1 MFLKKCLLGLMFLF
15 AVTALAACGMADED
29 AAATKTKKE
38 TKQEKALKEA
48 NAELKKLEK
57 KYDATLGVY
66 GVNLEDNQKISYNEQ
81 ERFAYVSTY
90 KAIAGGLLL
99 KNLTA
104 EQLNKRVYF
113 SKEDLVDYSPVT
125 EKHVESG
132 MTVKE
137 IINAAMTYS
146 DNTAGNI
153 LFHQLN
159 GPKGYQKE
167 LAKIGDKTTQAD
179 RFEPELNEAV
189 PGDKRDTTTPE
200 AMAKVLSFLVTKGN
214 MASDRLDYFKQTL
227 IDNTTGDK
235 LIRAGVPEGYA
246 VGDKTGAGSYGTRN
260 DIAVIYPKEKD
271 TKPLVWIIY
280 SKKAGKDD
288 EYNDQL
294 IADAAKVLSNYFSL

>member
-1 MFLKKCLLGLMFLF
+1 M
-15 AVTALAACGMADED
+15 
-29 AAATKTKKE
+29 
-38 TKQEKALKEA
+38 
-48 NAELKKLEK
+48 
-57 KYDATLGVY
+57 
-66 GVNLEDNQKISYNEQ
+66 
-81 ERFAYVSTY
+81 STY

-200 AMAKVLSFLVTKGN
+200 AMVKVLSFLVTKGN

-271 TKPLVWIIY
+271 TRPLVWIIY

>member
-1 MFLKKCLLGLMFLF
+1 MLLF
-15 AVTALAACGMADED
+15 AVTATVACGMADKD
-29 AAATKTKKE
+29 AAATNTKKE
-38 TKQEKALKEA
+38 TKQETTMAKA
-48 NAELKKLEK
+48 NAELKKLEE
-57 KYDATLGVY
+57 KYGATLGIY
-66 GVNLEDNQKISYNEQ
+66 AVNTANNQKISYNDQ

-153 LFHQLN
+153 LFHQLS

-167 LAKIGDKTTQAD
+167 LAKIGDKTTQAN

-214 MASDRLDYFKQTL
+214 MASDRFDYFKQTL

-235 LIRAGVPEGYA
+235 LIRAGIPEGYA

-260 DIAVIYPKEKD
+260 DIAVIYPKDKD
-271 TKPLVWIIY
+271 GKPLVWVIY
-280 SKKAGKDD
+280 SKKSG
-288 EYNDQL
+288 QRR
-294 IADAAKVLSNYFSL
+294 

>member
-1 MFLKKCLLGLMFLF
+1 MVFKKYVVGLLFLF
-15 AVTALAACGMADED
+15 AVTALVACGMPEKDV
-29 AAATKTKKE
+29 AATKTKKE
-38 TKQEKALKEA
+38 TAMEEA
-48 NAELKKLEK
+48 NAELKKLEE
-57 KYDATLGVY
+57 KYGATLGIY
-66 GVNLEDNQKISYNEQ
+66 AVNTADKKKISYNDQ

-99 KNLTA
+99 KNLTT
-104 EQLNKRVYF
+104 EQLNKRIYF

-125 EKHVESG
+125 EKHVDSG

-153 LFHQLN
+153 LFQQLD

-179 RFEPELNEAV
+179 RLEPELNEAV

-200 AMAKVLSFLVTKGN
+200 AMANVLSFLTTKGN

-235 LIRAGVPEGYA
+235 LIRAGVPAGYT

-260 DIAVIYPKEKD
+260 DIAVIYPKDKD
-271 TKPLVWIIY
+271 AKPLVWVIY
-280 SKKAGKDD
+280 SKKSGKDD

-294 IADAAKVLSNYFSL
+294 IADAAKVLSNYFAL

>member
-1 MFLKKCLLGLMFLF
+1 MVFKKYVLGLMFLF
-15 AVTALAACGMADED
+15 AVTSLVACGVADKD
-29 AAATKTKKE
+29 ATATKTKKE
-38 TKQEKALKEA
+38 TKQETAMAKT
-48 NAELKKLEK
+48 NAELKKLEE
-57 KYDATLGVY
+57 KYGATLGIY
-66 GVNLEDNQKISYNEQ
+66 AVNTADNQKISYNDQ

-90 KAIAGGLLL
+90 KAMAGGLLL
-99 KNLTA
+99 KNLTS

-113 SKEDLVDYSPVT
+113 SKADLVEYSPIT

-153 LFHQLN
+153 LFHQLS
-159 GPKGYQKE
+159 GPKGYQKA

-189 PGDKRDTTTPE
+189 PGDKRDTTTPG
-200 AMAKVLSFLVTKGN
+200 AMAKGLSFLITKGN

-235 LIRAGVPEGYA
+235 LIRAGVPDGYT

-271 TKPLVWIIY
+271 AKPLVWVIY
-280 SKKAGKDD
+280 SKKSGKDD
-288 EYNDQL
+288 AYNDQL
-294 IADAAKVLSNYFSL
+294 IADAAKVLSNYFAL